1 MKIFGIIVLYLLIGM
16 VDFFGLMFV
25 LYLVDELHK
34 SVSFK
39 EAFKQSLIGACKEL
53 QGLNLSDSS
62 DIIMP
67 IMIIIVWPL
76 ILFCEVIIVPCILCV
91 YGIKRIAELVLDKMT
106 KSETKDNSAGT
117 MTTAEKE
124 EFDKTVEKYKKYK
137 KTHSPKPP
145 KNTKSVRDPGY
156 DPGEVTLKTSEVDN
170 PSRKRVKKT
179 KKVNIK

>member
-1 MKIFGIIVLYLLIGM
+1 MKIFGIIVLYLLIGI
-16 VDFFGLMFV
+16 VDFFGLAFV
-25 LYLVDELHK
+25 LFLVDELHK

-39 EAFKQSLIGACKEL
+39 EALKQSLIGACKEL
-53 QGLNLSDSS
+53 QELNLSDSS

-76 ILFCEVIIVPCILCV
+76 ILFCEIIIVPCILCV

-106 KSETKDNSAGT
+106 KSETKDENIKTEVSAK
-117 MTTAEKE
+117 EK
-124 EFDKTVEKYKKYK
+124 KTDETDKKYK
-137 KTHSPKPP
+137 KDKSPKPP

-170 PSRKRVKKT
+170 PSRKRVKKI

>member
-1 MKIFGIIVLYLLIGM
+1 MKIFGIIVLYLLIGI
-16 VDFFGLMFV
+16 VDFFGLAYV
-25 LYLVDELHK
+25 LFFVDELHK
-34 SVSFK
+34 SVNFK
-39 EAFKQSLIGACKEL
+39 KALKQSLIGACKEL

-106 KSETKDNSAGT
+106 KSETKDENIKTEVSA
-117 MTTAEKE
+117 KE
-124 EFDKTVEKYKKYK
+124 NKKDKN
-137 KTHSPKPP
+137 PKPP

-170 PSRKRVKKT
+170 PSRKRVKKI
-179 KKVNIK
+179 KKVNIE